1 MKQYVCIDIGG
12 TEIKYGVLD
21 ENELFLTKDKM
32 PTEAFKGGPSL
43 LEKAVGIVRE
53 YLKLY
58 NDTAS
63 DPGPHCKTQS
73 GPASCRCPRYGL

>member
-1 MKQYVCIDIGG
+1 MQQYVCIDIGG

-43 LEKAVGIVRE
+43 LEKKWMAAGDTFAVGGAQLRFVP
-53 YLKLY
+53 LC
-58 NDTAS
+58 
-63 DPGPHCKTQS
+63 GPEFNWNAAPKE
-73 GPASCRCPRYGL
+73 RK

>member
-32 PTEAFKGGPSL
+32 PT
-43 LEKAVGIVRE
+43 
-53 YLKLY
+53 
-58 NDTAS
+58 
-63 DPGPHCKTQS
+63 
-73 GPASCRCPRYGL
+73 